1 MKVKL
6 DRTKAHQKYYLLD
19 GTRVDGVTTIIDR
32 NLGWNKKTLMAWAKR
47 EALAGNDPDKVR
59 DKAAD
64 IGTVAHFM
72 IECHVKGDEPDLS
85 EYSPAVVDKAE
96 NCFIAFLD
104 WAKANDVVYLD
115 SEKQL
120 VSEQYEYGGTRDLY
134 AIVNGE
140 HTIIDFKTGSGVYP
154 EYWIQM
160 AGLTRLQYEYDPDS
174 FDWGDYISWPLS
186 VVLHLGKDG
195 SFSHHKKP
203 KKKIYKAWQA
213 LTHLLA
219 LDKLREEVK

>member
-6 DRTKAHQKYYLLD
+6 DRTKAHQKYYLPD
-19 GTRVDGVTTIIDR
+19 GTRVDGVTTIINR
-32 NLGWNKKTLMAWAKR
+32 NLGWNKNTLMSWARR

-72 IECHVKGDEPDLS
+72 IECYVKGDEPDLE
-85 EYSPAVVDKAE
+85 EYSPAVIDKAE

-115 SEKQL
+115 SERQL
-120 VSEQYEYGGTRDLY
+120 VSEVYKYGGTRDLY
-134 AIVNGE
+134 AMINGE
-140 HTIIDFKTGSGVYP
+140 QAIVDFKTGSGVYP

-160 AGLTRLQYEYDPDS
+160 AALIGLQYENDPDS
-174 FDWGDYISWPLS
+174 FLWRDYMTWP
-186 VVLHLGKDG
+186 VAVILHLGKDG
-195 SFSHHKKP
+195 SFSVHKKP
-203 KKKIYKAWQA
+203 KEKIYKAWQVFKY
-213 LTHLLA
+213 LLA
-219 LDKLREEVK
+219 LDKLRKEVS